1 MYLCR
6 NFIFHKTITFK
17 SAIIVKQYISTPNAP
32 LAIGSYSQAVLAN
45 GILYIS
51 GQIPINPETNEVISG
66 IAEETHQVMKNLKA
80 ILSEA
85 KMNFS
90 HVVKTSIFLK
100 NMEDFSIVNEIYDSY
115 FSIEKHPARETIQVA
130 NLPKNVNIEISMIAH
145 QD

>member
-1 MYLCR
+1 M
-6 NFIFHKTITFK
+6 
-17 SAIIVKQYISTPNAP
+17 KQYISTPNAP

-51 GQIPINPETNEVISG
+51 GQIPINPKTNEVISG
-66 IAEETHQVMKNLKA
+66 IAEEAHQVMKNLKA

-100 NMEDFSIVNEIYDSY
+100 NIEDFSIVNEIYASY
-115 FSIEKHPARETIQVA
+115 FSIEKYPARETIQVA
-130 NLPKNVNIEISMIAH
+130 NLPKNVGIEISMIAH

>member
-1 MYLCR
+1 M
-6 NFIFHKTITFK
+6 
-17 SAIIVKQYISTPNAP
+17 KQYISTPNAP
-32 LAIGSYSQAVLAN
+32 MAIGSYSQAILTD

-66 IAEETHQVMKNLKA
+66 IAEETHQVMKNLQA

-85 KMNFS
+85 EMNFS